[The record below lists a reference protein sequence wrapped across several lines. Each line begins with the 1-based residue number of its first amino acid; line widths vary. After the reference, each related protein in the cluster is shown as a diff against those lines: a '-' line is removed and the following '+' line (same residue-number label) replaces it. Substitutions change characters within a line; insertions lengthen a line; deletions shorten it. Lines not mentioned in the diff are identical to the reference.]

1 MYNGKENILLEISN
15 TIVTHKR
22 GENIM
27 KKASPYTPGAGT
39 MPPYL
44 AGREQILATAQGS
57 LESAIAGYMQKP
69 VIYYGLR
76 GVGKTVLLNAI
87 EDMAYDLDILYEHIE
102 ISDRKSFLTQIT
114 TASNKILHRL
124 SFIEAAKAAAKKSFE
139 FFHAFQMTYSPNDQ
153 TFTMGLDSST
163 PYITSN
169 VLSEDLTDLFLG
181 IGRTAK
187 KANKVV
193 CFFID
198 EIQYMKNDEL
208 DAMIQSLHRVNQ
220 KGYPIIM
227 YGAGLPKVVSLLS
240 KIKSYAERLFD
251 YEYVDSLT
259 AEDAKRAITEPAQR
273 LGISYKED
281 AIKAIIQL
289 TKGYPYFI
297 QELCDVLWKNTDTTI
312 FSEKDVTIAM
322 PIFIRKMD
330 DSFFKTRYEKCTRK
344 EQDFLIA
351 MVKCGELPC
360 TIGNVATV
368 LKTKSSSIS
377 PTRAQ
382 LISKGIIYSTHHGE
396 IDFTVPLFD
405 EYLRRINPDLKIG
418 K

>member
-1 MYNGKENILLEISN
+1 
-15 TIVTHKR
+15 
-22 GENIM
+22 M

-44 AGREQILATAQGS
+44 AGREQILATAQSS
-57 LESAIAGYMQKP
+57 LESTIAGYMQKP
-69 VIYYGLR
+69 IIYYGHR

-87 EDMAYDLDILYEHIE
+87 EDMADDLDILYEHIK
-102 ISDRKSFLTQIT
+102 ISDRESFMTQIT

-124 SFIEAAKAAAKKSFE
+124 SFIETAKAAAKKDFE
-139 FFHAFQMTYSPNDQ
+139 FFHAFQMTYGPKDQ
-153 TFTMGLDSST
+153 TFTMGLDSPT

-198 EIQYMKNDEL
+198 EIQNMKNDEL
-208 DAMIQSLHRVNQ
+208 NAMIQALHRVNQ

-297 QELCDVLWKNTDTTI
+297 QELCDALWKNTDTTI
-312 FSEKDVTIAM
+312 FSEKDVTIVM
-322 PIFIRKMD
+322 PIFIRKID
-330 DSFFKTRYEKCTRK
+330 DC
-344 EQDFLIA
+344 FLNQGMKNA
-351 MVKCGELPC
+351 E
-360 TIGNVATV
+360 
-368 LKTKSSSIS
+368 
-377 PTRAQ
+377 
-382 LISKGIIYSTHHGE
+382 H
-396 IDFTVPLFD
+396 
-405 EYLRRINPDLKIG
+405 
-418 K
+418 